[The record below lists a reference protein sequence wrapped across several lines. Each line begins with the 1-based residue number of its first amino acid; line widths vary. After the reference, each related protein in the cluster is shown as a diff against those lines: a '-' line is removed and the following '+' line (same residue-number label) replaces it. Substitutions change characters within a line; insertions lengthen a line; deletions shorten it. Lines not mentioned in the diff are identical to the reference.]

1 MGDTMNWVDVL
12 VIVLALLAAIS
23 GARQGVV
30 IALPALIGVI
40 AGAVAGIRLAPL
52 VVDLFTNPAAKVAFA
67 VATVVFLVALGET
80 FGVWIGRRFKLAV
93 TKRFNTDKLTGI
105 DQTLGAIVQGIVVFV
120 VAWLIAVPLTGVA
133 ALPGLAKAINNSAVL
148 GTVDR
153 AMPPAA
159 EGLPA
164 DLRKLLD
171 ASGFPSIVDPFQK
184 TQINEIAPPDASLQT
199 SAVVQQLRS
208 SVLKIRGTAS
218 SCSRALEGSGFV
230 VAPQRVV
237 TNAHVVA
244 GTDETAVETSQGRLP
259 ARVVYF
265 DPEVDIAVLAVPRLQ
280 APALTMVSAPGRAGD
295 SAIVLGYP
303 LDGPYTA
310 TPARIRS
317 EITLQGP
324 DIYDAQTVRRDVFTV
339 RAQVRSG
346 NSGGPL
352 VNPSG
357 QVVGVVFGASV
368 EDAETG
374 FSLTAKQVSKVI
386 EQAPALSARVGTGS
400 CAA

>member
-1 MGDTMNWVDVL
+1 MNWVDVL
-12 VIVLALLAAIS
+12 VIVLALLAAVS

-30 IALPALIGVI
+30 IALPALIGVV
-40 AGAVAGIRLAPL
+40 AGAIAGIRMAPL
-52 VVDLFTNPAAKVAFA
+52 VVQLFANPAAKVVFA

-80 FGVWIGRRFKLAV
+80 LGVWVGRRVKLAV
-93 TKRFNTDKLTGI
+93 KKRFNTDKLTGI
-105 DQTLGAIVQGIVVFV
+105 DQTLGAVVQGLVVLV

-133 ALPGLAKAINNSAVL
+133 ALPGLAKAINNSTVL
-148 GTVDR
+148 GAVDK

-159 EGLPA
+159 EGLPT

-184 TQINEIAPPDASLQT
+184 TEINEIAPPDGALQS
-199 SAVVQQLRS
+199 SAVVQQLRG
-208 SVLKIRGTAS
+208 SVLKIRGTAE

-244 GTDETAVETSQGRLP
+244 GTDQTAVETSQGRLP

-280 APALTMVSAPGRAGD
+280 ATPLTIAQTPGHSGD

-310 TPARIRS
+310 TPARIRN

-324 DIYDAQTVRRDVFTV
+324 DIYDSRTVRRDVFTV

-352 VNPSG
+352 VDPDG
-357 QVVGVVFGASV
+357 HVVGVVFGASV

-374 FSLTAKQVSKVI
+374 FTLTAKQVSSVI
-386 EQAPALSARVGTGS
+386 EEASSLSARVSTGK

>member
-1 MGDTMNWVDVL
+1 MNWVDLL
-12 VIVLALLAAIS
+12 VIAVALLAAIS

-30 IALPALIGVI
+30 IALPALVGVI
-40 AGAVAGIRLAPL
+40 CGAIAGIRLAPL
-52 VVDLFTNPAAKVAFA
+52 VVELFTNPAAKVAFA
-67 VATVVFLVALGET
+67 VATLVFLVALGET
-80 FGVWIGRRFKLAV
+80 IGVWAGRRFKEAV
-93 TKRFNTDKLTGI
+93 KGRFNTQKLTGI
-105 DQTLGAIVQGIVVFV
+105 DQTLGALVQGTVVLL

-133 ALPGLAKAINNSAVL
+133 ALPGLARAINNSLILGAVDSA
-148 GTVDR
+148 V
-153 AMPPAA
+153 PASA
-159 EGLPA
+159 ESLPA

-171 ASGFPSIVDPFQK
+171 VSGFPSIVDPFQK
-184 TQINEIAPPDASLQT
+184 TEITETAPPDTALQD
-199 SAVVQQLRS
+199 SAIVQQLHG

-218 SCSRALEGSGFV
+218 SCSRALEGTGFV

-244 GTDETAVETSQGRLP
+244 GTDETSVETAQGRLS

-265 DPEVDIAVLAVPRLQ
+265 DPAVDLAVLAVPRLQ
-280 APALTMVSAPGRAGD
+280 ASPLSFSAGPAKSGD

-310 TPARIRS
+310 TPARVRN

-324 DIYDAQTVRRDVFTV
+324 DIYDANTVRRDVFTI

-352 VNPSG
+352 VDPSG
-357 QVVGVVFGASV
+357 AVVGVVFGASV
-368 EDAETG
+368 EDGDTG
-374 FSLTAKQVSKVI
+374 FTLTAKQVRPVV
-386 EQAPALSARVGTGS
+386 QDAPTLSSRVSTGK

>member
-1 MGDTMNWVDVL
+1 MNWVDVL
-12 VIVLALLAAIS
+12 VVLLALVGAIS

-30 IALPALIGVI
+30 IALPALVGVI
-40 AGAVAGIRLAPL
+40 VGAILGIRIAPW
-52 VVDLFTNPAAKVAFA
+52 VVEFFDNPAAKVAFA

-80 FGVWIGRRFKLAV
+80 FGVWLGRRFKYAV
-93 TKRFNTDKLTGI
+93 KRRVNTDKLTGI
-105 DQTLGAIVQGIVVFV
+105 DQTLGAIVQAVVVFV

-133 ALPGLAKAINNSAVL
+133 ALPGLARAINNSTVL
-148 GTVDR
+148 GTVDK

-159 EGLPA
+159 ESLPS

-171 ASGFPSIVDPFQK
+171 VSGFPSIVAPFQK
-184 TQINEIAPPDASLQT
+184 TQINDTAPPDTSLQD
-199 SAVVQQLRS
+199 SAVVQQLED
-208 SVLKIRGTAS
+208 SVLKIRGTAE
-218 SCSRALEGSGFV
+218 SCSRTLEGSGFV
-230 VAPQRVV
+230 VAPQRVM

-244 GTDETAVETSQGRLP
+244 GTETTAVETSAGRLP

-265 DPEVDIAVLAVPRLQ
+265 DPAVDVAVLAVPRLDATPLRLASQ
-280 APALTMVSAPGRAGD
+280 PGRAGD

-303 LDGPYTA
+303 LDGPYRA
-310 TPARIRS
+310 TPARIRN

-324 DIYDAQTVRRDVFTV
+324 DIYDSRTVRRDVYTV

-346 NSGGPL
+346 NSGGPM
-352 VNPSG
+352 VDPQG

-368 EDAETG
+368 EDADTG
-374 FSLTAKQVSKVI
+374 FTLTGKQVRAVV
-386 EQAPALSARVGTGS
+386 EEAPALSARVSTGS

>member
-1 MGDTMNWVDVL
+1 MNWVDAL
-12 VIVLALLAAIS
+12 VIALALLAAIS

-30 IALPALIGVI
+30 IALPALVGVV
-40 AGAVAGIRLAPL
+40 AGAVGGIRLAPF
-52 VVDLFTNPAAKVAFA
+52 VVGFFANPAAKVAFA

-80 FGVWIGRRFKLAV
+80 LGVWAGRRVKYAI
-93 TKRFNTDKLTGI
+93 KRRFNTEKLSGI
-105 DQTLGAIVQGIVVFV
+105 DQTLGAIVQGLVVLV

-133 ALPGLAKAINNSAVL
+133 ALPGLAKAINDSTVL
-148 GTVDR
+148 GAVDK
-153 AMPPAA
+153 AMPPSA
-159 EGLPA
+159 ESLPS
-164 DLRKLLD
+164 DLRRLLD
-171 ASGFPSIVDPFQK
+171 VSGFPTIVDPFQK
-184 TQINEIAPPDASLQT
+184 TEINDTGPPDTALQD
-199 SAVVQQLRS
+199 SAIVQQLRS

-230 VAPQRVV
+230 AAPQRVV

-244 GTDETAVETSQGRLP
+244 GTEETSVETSKGRLA

-265 DPEVDIAVLAVPRLQ
+265 DPEVDIAVLAVPRLD
-280 APALTMVSAPGRAGD
+280 APVLTLAPQNARSGD
-295 SAIVLGYP
+295 NAIVLGYP

-310 TPARIRS
+310 SAARVRN

-324 DIYDAQTVRRDVFTV
+324 DIYETQTVRRDVFTV

-357 QVVGVVFGASV
+357 DVVGVVFGASTQ
-368 EDAETG
+368 DSETG
-374 FSLTAKQVSKVI
+374 FTLTNKQVRSVI
-386 EQAPALSARVGTGS
+386 DSAPTMSTRVSTGS
-400 CAA
+400 CAK

>member
-1 MGDTMNWVDVL
+1 MNWVDLL

-30 IALPALIGVI
+30 IALPALVGVTC
-40 AGAVAGIRLAPL
+40 GAIAGIRLAPL

-67 VATVVFLVALGET
+67 VATLVFLVALGET
-80 FGVWIGRRFKLAV
+80 VGVWAGRRFKGAI
-93 TKRFNTDKLTGI
+93 KDRFNTQKLSGI
-105 DQTLGAIVQGIVVFV
+105 DQTLGALVQGTVVLL

-133 ALPGLAKAINNSAVL
+133 ALPGLAGAINNSMVL
-148 GTVDR
+148 GAVDR
-153 AMPPAA
+153 AVPASA
-159 EGLPA
+159 ESLPA

-171 ASGFPSIVDPFQK
+171 VSGFPSIVDPFQK
-184 TQINEIAPPDASLQT
+184 TEISETAPPDTALQD
-199 SAVVQQLRS
+199 SAVVQQLRG

-218 SCSRALEGSGFV
+218 SCSRALEGTGFV

-244 GTDETAVETSQGRLP
+244 GTDETSVETAQGRLS

-265 DPEVDIAVLAVPRLQ
+265 DPAVDLAVLAVPRLQ
-280 APALTMVSAPGRAGD
+280 ASPLSLSAEAAKSGD

-310 TPARIRS
+310 TAARIRN

-324 DIYDAQTVRRDVFTV
+324 DIYDARTVRRDVFTI

-352 VNPSG
+352 VDPSG
-357 QVVGVVFGASV
+357 TVVGVVFGASV
-368 EDAETG
+368 EDGDTG
-374 FSLTAKQVSKVI
+374 FTLTAKQVRSVI
-386 EQAPALSARVGTGS
+386 QDASALSSRVSTSS